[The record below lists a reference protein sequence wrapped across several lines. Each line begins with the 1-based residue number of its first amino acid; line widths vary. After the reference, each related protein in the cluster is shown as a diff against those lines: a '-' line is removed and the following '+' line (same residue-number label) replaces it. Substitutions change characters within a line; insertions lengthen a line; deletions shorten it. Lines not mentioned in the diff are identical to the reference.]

1 MESESVDSSGGT
13 DNGVI
18 EIIPMDEYDSH
29 KAKLRCSIQWILN
42 KAYQDS
48 RPKEFQEPFY
58 TTPEGSIH
66 VKPRLANLMTTS
78 EIYCQACSNM
88 FGDSTSQWK
97 GNSGH
102 WSIIQVLSRKGIYV
116 GENDDTEVTETI
128 LMKNAPFQTNAHL
141 SLIDALLMAYIS
153 EVVSVERIV
162 QAVRKYTTFNAS
174 SELPNDAY
182 DALVFWTN
190 KICVAVQLIL
200 DKKAKGQADQ
210 IIQGESQQ
218 RVRIVSKST
227 PRESVTVPVMEDF
240 LSDVGDGCSLATLIS
255 FYCPTALKFDDIC
268 LKSSIGIA
276 DSLYNLQLVKTF
288 CDTYI
293 PGRCFLLTYEDFLYT
308 SDRLKQNLYVM
319 LAELFYWLEVQQLD
333 CVAKCP
339 GDSLK
344 GEVLRPSTAKMLS
357 SAGISNLPISNVT
370 KQSFQKSPSDDIGVG
385 IIGSGVG
392 VPPRQPLLHKRLQQ
406 PQIKQE
412 PKPVR
417 RSQSLSGQ
425 EERDTIR
432 QSVIAWQDTHR
443 QSKQSTGTN
452 SLLANVSID
461 SDLNDSFS
469 DDRFSMD
476 LGDISESNT
485 PPPTLSHDLS
495 SAASHLRNPDH
506 PDYMEL
512 QSVTSGA
519 TTLRTSHSE
528 DVNVSQ
534 EFGVKFDK
542 MESANSG
549 SVEPLLPA
557 KLRPAKEKSNH
568 HSKEMERGD
577 RERRKP
583 MSPPKGNAPTRGSLT
598 SSFISDSSDSSL
610 RDVVTPLSEG
620 QISDRSDSP
629 RIPTSTQQP
638 NYAAF
643 TVQTEFSQ
651 RQPDRMQGD
660 SRSDF
665 VKTSYTVSDQAYTPE
680 MARAAGIPVV
690 SDSNSNSVLQRWGSR
705 EGSIASSR
713 SSGDYSDHESH
724 KIHCDHKDRESSGS
738 RTAKKI
744 TTLTKSS
751 SGTDKFIMQNKPFV
765 IKTHTPPVGD
775 QKLSNT
781 TSFAEIKRMKQNVGK
796 VDNSGFVYMIKG
808 QDPVETKKSTLHTN
822 SQRPDRASRP
832 EKKTTFAA
840 LPNQMTWQ
848 QTSQQQSEPV
858 LTTGDNAHLENGEA
872 VGAGASDMLQIRLKL
887 EEKRKMIE
895 KKKHRMEA
903 QHQKLRQRMG
913 KTAFLQVIQKPSAD
927 KPEDV
932 VNGRIP
938 DVGVGNYS
946 SHTLPRSTFSS
957 TVDSN
962 RPRSLDRETRSLD
975 RDIPSTRT
983 VLDRQGQG
991 DVTSERGQQRPFS
1004 REGIQQT
1011 IENVRKKWF
1020 RDDDVLTSSSS
1031 MAETEQDPDG
1041 RSRRISSPS
1050 PHHRMSLSDQR
1061 MSQSPPQRM
1070 LMSESPPQRTMV
1082 SGSPPQ
1088 RAVASESPPH
1098 PSEVRRPQD
1107 AKQEDPK
1114 QYNRS
1119 LDKLNQSLVDLQGE
1133 ISRLNL
1139 QQGQL
1144 KSMKVNAA
1152 TTGSGHERT
1161 HDRSS
1166 ASPHRG
1172 QSERTATPPRP
1183 ESVSGHVAKSD
1194 GNVDIQTPERLA
1206 QGSAQHPSI
1215 LQHQDAALPTPERL
1229 AKAGSEYA
1237 QHPTSLQ
1244 QIPGYQQHQ
1253 PSGLP
1258 MGVYTCQ
1265 NQYVNMPQPPVM
1277 YSGYH
1282 TQPAPPY
1289 PPQQFPPTPPHG
1301 YPPSPAFPQQ
1311 FPQQHMPPG
1320 SQFGVPSV
1328 SSPHYGMG
1336 MQTFQPPPPIAST
1349 YTVPSYPG
1357 YTSSANSLSNVPSH
1371 VGAQPYNPTSV
1382 ANIPSSTV
1390 TPRTDSPALQSDS
1403 ATSSGDPKVTKTEI
1417 TQQDH
1422 VNVKN
1427 TTSQEDRSDDGGNV
1441 MGQNGGFFVSF
1452 GDGSPKRTRP
1462 ALGKDRSR
1470 KDQHHP
1476 LANQDS
1482 VPSSQTS
1489 LVPPGG
1495 QTRDRSSVSPHRA
1508 KWDIPSTSA
1517 NVSQPGMG
1525 GSAYDPPVVPT
1536 EPPIGFEIEPEK
1548 DSQEQITDDEMLK
1561 KKEKLIQMQIKRK
1574 EDQERKRSYKE
1585 MEMAR
1590 KKEQERIKQEE
1601 VERKKQEDK
1610 ARRELIFRQYQEK
1623 KRQQQEEGDE
1633 YDRPAPRR
1641 EKSATKPRP
1650 KSMHVAKTNIQSG
1663 SDEGLHSNSSQ
1674 EDLSAQ
1680 AFTISPG
1687 HSGSL
1692 SCNTL
1697 MTSSADGKSL
1707 AYGGITHRRPAS
1719 PDLYNRGR
1727 RSKANTES
1735 SDTGSNTGSN
1745 AGSDYAGPRLF
1756 VKPSSK
1762 SNRHIIINAISHC
1775 CLAGSVNSEMKA
1787 KVLEEMAKSDAKHFI
1802 ILFRDHSCQYRSVY
1816 EYYPE
1821 TEDIYKIHGIGPKQI
1836 TNKMIEKFYKYNS
1849 GSKGFSEISSTKH
1862 ISVSIDAVA
1871 IQSALWKPGKNVLIA
1886 DNSVTEVSVSMF
1898 GDNSVAEV
1906 SVSMFGDNSVTE
1918 VSVSMFGDNSVT
1930 EVSVS
1935 MFGDNSVTE
1944 VSVSMFGDNSV
1955 TEVSVSMF
1963 GDNSVTEVSVS
1974 MFGDNSVTE
1983 VSVSMFGDNS
1993 VTEVSVSMFGDNSV
2007 AEVSVSMF
2015 GDNSLTKVSV
2025 SMFGDN
2031 SVAEVSVSMFG
2042 DNSVAEVSV
2051 SMFGDNSVAEVSV
2064 SLFCYSVTEVA
2075 VSMFGDYSVTEVT
2088 VSMFGDNSVTEVSV
2102 SMFGDNSVTEV
2113 AVSMFGDN
2121 SVTEVSVSMFDDNSV
2136 TEVSVSMFGDNSV
2149 TGVAVL
2155 FKCY

>member
-1 MESESVDSSGGT
+1 METASTDSSGGI

-18 EIIPMDEYDSH
+18 EIIPMDEYDSQ

-42 KAYQDS
+42 KAYKDS
-48 RPKEFQEPFY
+48 RPKEFQDPFY
-58 TTPEGSIH
+58 STPEGSIH

-78 EIYCQACSNM
+78 ELYCRACSNM

-97 GNSGH
+97 GH

-128 LMKNAPFQTNAHL
+128 LMKNAPFQINAHL
-141 SLIDALLMAYIS
+141 SLIDALMMAYIS
-153 EVVSVERIV
+153 EVVSVERVV

-174 SELPNDAY
+174 SELPNDVY
-182 DALVFWTN
+182 DGLVFWTN
-190 KICVAVQLIL
+190 KICLSVQLIL
-200 DKKAKGQADQ
+200 DKKVKGQADQ

-218 RVRIVSKST
+218 KVRIVSRST
-227 PRESVTVPVMEDF
+227 PRESVTVPVLEDF

-288 CDTYI
+288 CDNHV
-293 PGRCFLLTYEDFLYT
+293 PGQCFLLTYEDFLYT
-308 SDRLKQNLYVM
+308 GDRLRQNLYVM
-319 LAELFYWLEVQQLD
+319 LAELFYWLEVQTLD

-339 GDSLK
+339 GDSLR
-344 GEVLRPSTAKMLS
+344 GEVPRPATAKLLSSTAI
-357 SAGISNLPISNVT
+357 ANLPISNVT
-370 KQSFQKSPSDDIGVG
+370 KQSFQKSPSDDMAMTPGPGVA
-385 IIGSGVG
+385 

-406 PQIKQE
+406 QPHYGSGPIETDVTHDAQSKQE
-412 PKPVR
+412 PKPAR

-425 EERDTIR
+425 EERDTIHH
-432 QSVIAWQDTHR
+432 SVMAWQDTQQSVSDPRR
-443 QSKQSTGTN
+443 QSQQSTGTN

-469 DDRFSMD
+469 DDRLSMD
-476 LGDISESNT
+476 LGDLSESNT
-485 PPPTLSHDLS
+485 PPPTLSQSHDLS
-495 SAASHLRNPDH
+495 SSASNLRNPEH

-519 TTLRTSHSE
+519 TTLRTSQPG
-528 DVNVSQ
+528 DVNIANDVLRSSERSGEASYESTGRVDQ
-534 EFGVKFDK
+534 AG
-542 MESANSG
+542 SANHL
-549 SVEPLLPA
+549 EPLLPA

-583 MSPPKGNAPTRGSLT
+583 TTPPKGNAQTRSSLT

-610 RDVVTPLSEG
+610 RDVVTPLSES
-620 QISDRSDSP
+620 QISDCGESP
-629 RIPTSTQQP
+629 RIPPSTQQQ

-643 TVQTEFSQ
+643 TVQPD
-651 RQPDRMQGD
+651 QPQSGRLSEQPRGD
-660 SRSDF
+660 SRSEF
-665 VKTSYTVSDQAYTPE
+665 VKTSYTISDQTYTPE

-690 SDSNSNSVLQRWGSR
+690 SDSNSNSILQRWGSR

-724 KIHCDHKDRESSGS
+724 KIHWDHKDRESSES
-738 RTAKKI
+738 RAPKKM

-751 SGTDKFIMQNKPFV
+751 GTDKFSCKTNPFV

-781 TSFAEIKRMKQNVGK
+781 TSFAEIKRMKQNVGQM
-796 VDNSGFVYMIKG
+796 DNSGFVYMIKG
-808 QDPVETKKSTLHTN
+808 QEPVETKKSSLHN
-822 SQRPDRASRP
+822 SAQRPDRARP

-848 QTSQQQSEPV
+848 QTSQQSEPV
-858 LTTGDNAHLENGEA
+858 SAASDRSHVENGEA
-872 VGAGASDMLQIRLKL
+872 VGAGGTDMLQIRLKL

-895 KKKHRMEA
+895 RKKHRMEA
-903 QHQKLRQRMG
+903 QHQKMRQRMG
-913 KTAFLQVIQKPSAD
+913 KTAFLQVIQKPNAD

-938 DVGVGNYS
+938 EVEGVGNYS
-946 SHTLPRSTFSS
+946 SRTLPRSAFSS
-957 TVDSN
+957 TVDTG

-975 RDIPSTRT
+975 RDIPGTRT
-983 VLDRQGQG
+983 VQLDHHGQG
-991 DVTSERGQQRPFS
+991 DVSSERGQQRPFS

-1020 RDDDVLTSSSS
+1020 RDDDVLIPSSS
-1031 MAETEQDPDG
+1031 ETEIEHITDTQ
-1041 RSRRISSPS
+1041 SRRIPAPS
-1050 PHHRMSLSDQR
+1050 PHHRMSLSDER

-1070 LMSESPPQRTMV
+1070 VVSESPPQRV
-1082 SGSPPQ
+1082 
-1088 RAVASESPPH
+1088 VASESPPR
-1098 PSEVRRPQD
+1098 PIEGRRSQEGS
-1107 AKQEDPK
+1107 AKKEDPK

-1139 QQGQL
+1139 QQDQL
-1144 KSMKVNAA
+1144 KSMKMNAA
-1152 TTGSGHERT
+1152 TAGSVHERT
-1161 HDRSS
+1161 RERSS
-1166 ASPHRG
+1166 ESPHREP
-1172 QSERTATPPRP
+1172 SERTATPPRHQP
-1183 ESVSGHVAKSD
+1183 EMKPASGHTVKSD
-1194 GNVDIQTPERLA
+1194 VDGAMQTPERSA
-1206 QGSAQHPSI
+1206 QGSTQHPST
-1215 LQHQDAALPTPERL
+1215 LQHQGYPASAPHSSEAVLPTPERL
-1229 AKAGSEYA
+1229 NKAESEYG

-1244 QIPGYQQHQ
+1244 QMPSYQQHQ
-1253 PSGLP
+1253 HGGLP

-1265 NQYVNMPQPPVM
+1265 NQYVNMPQTPVM

-1289 PPQQFPPTPPHG
+1289 PPPQQFPPTPPHG

-1311 FPQQHMPPG
+1311 FPQHIPPG

-1328 SSPHYGMG
+1328 SSPHYGIG
-1336 MQTFQPPPPIAST
+1336 MQPFQPPPPIAST

-1357 YTSSANSLSNVPSH
+1357 YTSNANTIQSSVPSH

-1382 ANIPSSTV
+1382 ANIPSNNTAGI
-1390 TPRTDSPALQSDS
+1390 TDGPALLSDNTPSSGNPNLSRTEQTPHSQSDYQPNV
-1403 ATSSGDPKVTKTEI
+1403 GEI
-1417 TQQDH
+1417 KPQDDH
-1422 VNVKN
+1422 
-1427 TTSQEDRSDDGGNV
+1427 SDDSGSVNS

-1452 GDGSPKRTRP
+1452 GDGSPKRTKP
-1462 ALGKDRSR
+1462 ALKKERGR
-1470 KDQHHP
+1470 KDQQLP
-1476 LANQDS
+1476 LTNQDS
-1482 VPSSQTS
+1482 VPSSQAS
-1489 LVPPGG
+1489 LAPPGG
-1495 QTRDRSSVSPHRA
+1495 QTRDRSSVSPQRA

-1517 NVSQPGMG
+1517 NQNVSQPGIG
-1525 GSAYDPPVVPT
+1525 GPANVQPVVPT

-1548 DSQEQITDDEMLK
+1548 DFQEQITDDEMLK
-1561 KKEKLIQMQIKRK
+1561 RKEKLIQMQIKRK

-1585 MEMAR
+1585 IELAR
-1590 KKEQERIKQEE
+1590 KKEQERLKQEE
-1601 VERKKQEDK
+1601 AERKKQEEK
-1610 ARRELIFRQYQEK
+1610 ARRELIFRQYQDK
-1623 KRQQQEEGDE
+1623 KRQEQEEGDE
-1633 YDRPAPRR
+1633 YDRPAPRAR
-1641 EKSATKPRP
+1641 EKSTTKPRP

-1687 HSGSL
+1687 HSGSSRGYRRTHGL
-1692 SCNTL
+1692 APPRGKMRKAVSCNTL

-1707 AYGGITHRRPAS
+1707 AYGGVTHRRPAS

-1745 AGSDYAGPRLF
+1745 AGSDYAGPKLF

-1775 CLAGSVNSEMKA
+1775 CLAGSVNSELKA

-1849 GSKGFSEISSTKH
+1849 GSKGFSVISSTKH

-1871 IQSALWKPGKNVLIA
+1871 IQSALWKFGKA
-1886 DNSVTEVSVSMF
+1886 
-1898 GDNSVAEV
+1898 A
-1906 SVSMFGDNSVTE
+1906 
-1918 VSVSMFGDNSVT
+1918 
-1930 EVSVS
+1930 
-1935 MFGDNSVTE
+1935 
-1944 VSVSMFGDNSV
+1944 
-1955 TEVSVSMF
+1955 
-1963 GDNSVTEVSVS
+1963 
-1974 MFGDNSVTE
+1974 
-1983 VSVSMFGDNS
+1983 
-1993 VTEVSVSMFGDNSV
+1993 
-2007 AEVSVSMF
+2007 
-2015 GDNSLTKVSV
+2015 TK
-2025 SMFGDN
+2025 
-2031 SVAEVSVSMFG
+2031 
-2042 DNSVAEVSV
+2042 
-2051 SMFGDNSVAEVSV
+2051 
-2064 SLFCYSVTEVA
+2064 
-2075 VSMFGDYSVTEVT
+2075 
-2088 VSMFGDNSVTEVSV
+2088 
-2102 SMFGDNSVTEV
+2102 
-2113 AVSMFGDN
+2113 
-2121 SVTEVSVSMFDDNSV
+2121 
-2136 TEVSVSMFGDNSV
+2136 
-2149 TGVAVL
+2149 
-2155 FKCY
+2155 K

>member
-1 MESESVDSSGGT
+1 METESADSSGGM

-18 EIIPMDEYDSH
+18 EIIPMDEYDSQ
-29 KAKLRCSIQWILN
+29 KARLRCSMQWILT
-42 KAYQDS
+42 KAYKENM
-48 RPKEFQEPFY
+48 PKEFKDPFY
-58 TTPEGSIH
+58 STPEGSIH

-78 EIYCQACSNM
+78 ELYCRACSNM
-88 FGDSTSQWK
+88 FGESTSQWK
-97 GNSGH
+97 GH

-141 SLIDALLMAYIS
+141 SLIDALMMAYIS

-174 SELPNDAY
+174 SELPNDVY
-182 DALVFWTN
+182 DGLVFWTN
-190 KICVAVQLIL
+190 KICVSTQQIL
-200 DKKAKGQADQ
+200 DKKFKGQADQ

-218 RVRIVSKST
+218 KVRIVSRST
-227 PRESVTVPVMEDF
+227 PRESVTVPILEDF
-240 LSDVGDGCSLATLIS
+240 LSDVGDGCSVATLIS

-268 LKSSIGIA
+268 LKSSVGIA
-276 DSLYNLQLVKTF
+276 DSLYNLQLVKNF
-288 CDTYI
+288 CDNYV

-308 SDRLKQNLYVM
+308 SDHLRQNLYVM
-319 LAELFYWLEVQQLD
+319 LAELFYWFEVQALD
-333 CVAKCP
+333 CVANCP

-344 GEVLRPSTAKMLS
+344 GEGPRPSTAKLLS
-357 SAGISNLPISNVT
+357 SAGIGNLPISNVT
-370 KQSFQKSPSDDIGVG
+370 KQSFQKSPSSDDISMTPGPG
-385 IIGSGVG
+385 AA

-406 PQIKQE
+406 QPHYGSGPIETDVTHDDETKQE
-412 PKPVR
+412 KKPVR

-425 EERDTIR
+425 DDRNNIR
-432 QSVIAWQDTHR
+432 QSVIAWQDNQQDSDPHR
-443 QSKQSTGTN
+443 QSQQSTGTN

-469 DDRFSMD
+469 DDRLSVD
-476 LGDISESNT
+476 LGSLSESNT
-485 PPPTLSHDLS
+485 PPPTLSHSHDTS
-495 SAASHLRNPDH
+495 SEASNLRNPDH

-519 TTLRTSHSE
+519 TTLRTSHDNTIDNNDLGKFG
-528 DVNVSQ
+528 DVSRSSSGVDQIGSQ
-534 EFGVKFDK
+534 
-542 MESANSG
+542 NRL
-549 SVEPLLPA
+549 EPLLPA
-557 KLRPAKEKSNH
+557 KLRPAKEKSNQ

-583 MSPPKGNAPTRGSLT
+583 TTPPKGNSTRSSLM
-598 SSFISDSSDSSL
+598 SSFVSDSSDSSL

-620 QISDRSDSP
+620 QISDIGESP
-629 RIPTSTQQP
+629 RVPTSAQQQQ

-643 TVQTEFSQ
+643 TVQTDLSQ
-651 RQPDRMQGD
+651 SGRLSEQPHSD
-660 SRSDF
+660 SRSEF
-665 VKTSYTVSDQAYTPE
+665 VKTSYTISDQTYTPE

-690 SDSNSNSVLQRWGSR
+690 SDSNTNSVLQRWGSR

-724 KIHCDHKDRESSGS
+724 KIHCDHKDRESSDSRGS
-738 RTAKKI
+738 RKI
-744 TTLTKSS
+744 SSLTKSS
-751 SGTDKFIMQNKPFV
+751 SGTDKFSMQNKPFV

-781 TSFAEIKRMKQNVGK
+781 TSFAEIKRMKQNV
-796 VDNSGFVYMIKG
+796 VQTDNSGFVYMIKG
-808 QDPVETKKSTLHTN
+808 QDPVQTRKSSLQ
-822 SQRPDRASRP
+822 SQRSDRARP

-840 LPNQMTWQ
+840 LPNQRTWQ
-848 QTSQQQSEPV
+848 QTTQQQPEPV
-858 LTTGDNAHLENGEA
+858 PVTPDSGNVENGET
-872 VGAGASDMLQIRLKL
+872 GEAGGTDMLQIRLKL

-895 KKKHRMEA
+895 RKKHRMEA

-913 KTAFLQVIQKPSAD
+913 KTAFLQVIQKPNTD
-927 KPEDV
+927 RPEDV

-938 DVGVGNYS
+938 EAETVGNYS
-946 SHTLPRSTFSS
+946 SQTLPRSAFSS
-957 TVDSN
+957 ALDSS

-975 RDIPSTRT
+975 RDIPGSRM
-983 VLDRQGQG
+983 VQSDRQGQG
-991 DVTSERGQQRPFS
+991 DVPSERGQQRPFS

-1020 RDDDVLTSSSS
+1020 REDDVLIPSSSE
-1031 MAETEQDPDG
+1031 MENEHVRDNQ
-1041 RSRRISSPS
+1041 SRRISVPS
-1050 PHHRMSLSDQR
+1050 PHHRMSLSDER
-1061 MSQSPPQRM
+1061 ISGSPPQRM
-1070 LMSESPPQRTMV
+1070 IASESPPQRMIV
-1082 SGSPPQ
+1082 SESPPQ
-1088 RAVASESPPH
+1088 RMIVSESPPQRRIVSESPPQRMIVSES
-1098 PSEVRRPQD
+1098 PSQRMMVSESPPRRGEVSESPPRPSDQRHPQD
-1107 AKQEDPK
+1107 KKQEDPK

-1139 QQGQL
+1139 QQDQL
-1144 KSMKVNAA
+1144 KSMKMNAA
-1152 TTGSGHERT
+1152 SSGPVHERT
-1161 HDRSS
+1161 RERSS
-1166 ASPHRG
+1166 ASPHREPT
-1172 QSERTATPPRP
+1172 ERTATPTRHQP
-1183 ESVSGHVAKSD
+1183 GQTAKPDVD
-1194 GNVDIQTPERLA
+1194 GGMSERRIT
-1206 QGSAQHPSI
+1206 QHPAS
-1215 LQHQDAALPTPERL
+1215 LQHHGVPTPERL
-1229 AKAGSEYA
+1229 SKESDYT

-1253 PSGLP
+1253 PGGLP

-1265 NQYVNMPQPPVM
+1265 NQYVNMPQAPVI
-1277 YSGYH
+1277 YSGYP

-1311 FPQQHMPPG
+1311 YPQHMPPG

-1336 MQTFQPPPPIAST
+1336 MQQFQPPPPIAST
-1349 YTVPSYPG
+1349 YIVPSYPG
-1357 YTSSANSLSNVPSH
+1357 YTSNANSMPSH
-1371 VGAQPYNPTSV
+1371 VGAQPYNPTSA
-1382 ANIPSSTV
+1382 ANIPSSNNTAVGDGTASQDITTV
-1390 TPRTDSPALQSDS
+1390 
-1403 ATSSGDPKVTKTEI
+1403 SGDRNVVKTE
-1417 TQQDH
+1417 
-1422 VNVKN
+1422 
-1427 TTSQEDRSDDGGNV
+1427 TSQHLDHQDRVGEMKAQDDRSDDSGSVNSV
-1441 MGQNGGFFVSF
+1441 GQNGGFFVSF
-1452 GDGSPKRTRP
+1452 GDGSPKRTKP
-1462 ALGKDRSR
+1462 TLGKERSR
-1470 KDQHHP
+1470 KDQQHSQ
-1476 LANQDS
+1476 ANQDS
-1482 VPSSQTS
+1482 VPSSQAS
-1489 LVPPGG
+1489 LAPPTG
-1495 QTRDRSSVSPHRA
+1495 QTRDRSSVSPQRA
-1508 KWDIPSTSA
+1508 KWDIPPASETQKTH
-1517 NVSQPGMG
+1517 QPGIDM
-1525 GSAYDPPVVPT
+1525 SVYAQPVVPA

-1548 DSQEQITDDEMLK
+1548 DSQDQITDDEMLR

-1590 KKEQERIKQEE
+1590 KKEQERLKQEE
-1601 VERKKQEDK
+1601 AERKKQEDK

-1623 KRQQQEEGDE
+1623 KRQEQEEGDE
-1633 YDRPAPRR
+1633 YNRPAPRR
-1641 EKSATKPRP
+1641 EKSTNKPRP

-1697 MTSSADGKSL
+1697 MTSSAEGKSL

-1745 AGSDYAGPRLF
+1745 TGSDYAGPKLF

-1871 IQSALWKPGKNVLIA
+1871 IQSALWKFGKA
-1886 DNSVTEVSVSMF
+1886 
-1898 GDNSVAEV
+1898 AP
-1906 SVSMFGDNSVTE
+1906 
-1918 VSVSMFGDNSVT
+1918 
-1930 EVSVS
+1930 
-1935 MFGDNSVTE
+1935 
-1944 VSVSMFGDNSV
+1944 
-1955 TEVSVSMF
+1955 
-1963 GDNSVTEVSVS
+1963 
-1974 MFGDNSVTE
+1974 
-1983 VSVSMFGDNS
+1983 
-1993 VTEVSVSMFGDNSV
+1993 
-2007 AEVSVSMF
+2007 
-2015 GDNSLTKVSV
+2015 K
-2025 SMFGDN
+2025 
-2031 SVAEVSVSMFG
+2031 
-2042 DNSVAEVSV
+2042 
-2051 SMFGDNSVAEVSV
+2051 
-2064 SLFCYSVTEVA
+2064 
-2075 VSMFGDYSVTEVT
+2075 
-2088 VSMFGDNSVTEVSV
+2088 
-2102 SMFGDNSVTEV
+2102 
-2113 AVSMFGDN
+2113 
-2121 SVTEVSVSMFDDNSV
+2121 
-2136 TEVSVSMFGDNSV
+2136 
-2149 TGVAVL
+2149 
-2155 FKCY
+2155 K